1 MQWNKSY
8 GDTGNDL
15 ASMVIQT
22 LDDGYAIAGFT
33 NSFGIATDHGWLIK
47 TDSNG
52 NSIWNKTYGGTGYDL
67 FFALVQ
73 VNDGGY
79 AMAGSTTSYGAGA
92 TDVWIVRVDQDG
104 NMLWNH
110 TYGGAG
116 NDAAY
121 SLTKTTDGGFAI
133 TGSTNSFGAGGTDSL
148 LIKVDSNGG
157 QQWIKTYGAS
167 GDDESFSVIQTSDGG
182 YAVGGQ
188 TNSLGSGNND
198 FWLVKTDSQ
207 GTSIWNQTYGGPEND
222 ESATLVQTNDGG
234 YALAGTTT
242 SYGSGGKDALLV
254 KTDSSGTEQWNQ
266 TYGGTGNEAAASL
279 IQDKDSNY
287 VLAGTTTSFG
297 AGGSDYY
304 LVKAKYSGST
314 PTSLFSN
321 TVIIILI
328 IAVAIV
334 VAIVL
339 TLLAIKKRKAKPV

>member
-22 LDDGYAIAGFT
+22 VDGGYAIAGFT
-33 NSFGIATDHGWLIK
+33 NSFGIATDHGWLVK

-52 NSIWNKTYGGTGYDL
+52 NIVWNKTYGGTGYDL

-73 VNDGGY
+73 VNDGGF

-92 TDVWIVRVDQDG
+92 TDVWLGRVDQDG

-110 TYGGAG
+110 AYGGAG
-116 NDAAY
+116 DDAAY
-121 SLTKTTDGGFAI
+121 SLTKTADGGFAI
-133 TGSTNSFGAGGTDSL
+133 TGSTKSFGAGGIDSL
-148 LIKVDSNGG
+148 LIKVDSNGS
-157 QQWIKTYGAS
+157 QQWMKTYGGS
-167 GDDESFSVIQTSDGG
+167 GDDESFSVTQTKDGG
-182 YAVGGQ
+182 YALGGQ

-198 FWLVKTDSQ
+198 FWLVRTDSQ
-207 GTSIWNQTYGGPEND
+207 GTSLWNQTYGGPEND
-222 ESATLVQTNDGG
+222 ESAALVQTNDGG

-254 KTDSSGTEQWNQ
+254 KTDSSGIELWNQ

-279 IQDKDSNY
+279 IQDKDGNY

-297 AGGSDYY
+297 AGNSDYY
-304 LVKAKYSGST
+304 LVKAEYTGST
-314 PTSLFSN
+314 QTSFFSSI
-321 TVIIILI
+321 VIIVL
-328 IAVAIV
+328 VVVVVIV
-334 VAIVL
+334 VAVV
-339 TLLAIKKRKAKPV
+339 LAIFSIKRKKR